1 MQPTQLPTHLPT
13 VTQLIYKES
22 GGFTGLQRGC
32 TIEPQALPDTPRA
45 QLQHLLVQ
53 PQTAQDC
60 ISSNARQNM
69 PDMVV
74 YSLEMVMLPEPSDTA
89 AQTTVQPAA
98 HRTVQYPAGDVPDD
112 VTDLIDFLQTL
123 AQPLPNK

>member
-1 MQPTQLPTHLPT
+1 MQPPHLPT
-13 VTQLIYKES
+13 VVQLIYKES

-60 ISSNARQNM
+60 VSSNARHNM
-69 PDMVV
+69 PDMLV
-74 YSLEMVMLPEPSDTA
+74 YSLEMVMLPEPGGA
-89 AQTTVQPAA
+89 ATQNTLRPAA

-123 AQPLPNK
+123 AQPLPM

>member
-1 MQPTQLPTHLPT
+1 MQPTHLPT
-13 VTQLIYKES
+13 VVQLIYKES

-53 PQTAQDC
+53 PLTAQDGM
-60 ISSNARQNM
+60 SSNASLNM
-69 PDMVV
+69 PDMLV
-74 YSLEMVMLPEPSDTA
+74 YSLEMVMLPEPGGA
-89 AQTTVQPAA
+89 ATQTTLQPAA

-112 VTDLIDFLQTL
+112 VTDLIEFLQTL
-123 AQPLPNK
+123 AHPLPM